1 MSIYDGFKEVIS
13 TIQKIDNV
21 ELYRQILD
29 LQKEMLQLVSEN
41 TELKTRLAETQAELS
56 TKRDLRFE
64 FNAYWIG
71 ETLEISD
78 GPFCAKCWDT
88 KQQLVRM
95 LYAGHNPQWSRCHV
109 CDISLKLPR
118 KENGFDK
125 TPDDSPRIKFGGS
138 SRSLDLDRF

>member
-1 MSIYDGFKEVIS
+1 VSIYEGLKDIVS

-29 LQKEMLQLVSEN
+29 LQREVLEVVSEN
-41 TELKTRLAETQAELS
+41 TQLKAQLAEAQAALS
-56 TKRDLRFE
+56 TRRDLRFE

-71 ETLEISD
+71 ESLELSD

-95 LYAGHNPQWSRCHV
+95 LVQTHNPQWSRCYA
-109 CDISLKLPR
+109 CDINLRLPR

-125 TPDDSPRIKFGGS
+125 SPEDSPRITFGGS
-138 SRSLDLDRF
+138 RRRDLKGF